1 MTHEGMVHALNE
13 IRRVLVRDGISIDL
27 RPLLDHAP
35 LEVVSASET
44 RIAGTVDQ
52 LPEDRA
58 SDEAA
63 DRAIAQAEKQNWFIK
78 EREEFFPF
86 NYYWES
92 PKEAQGYL
100 DEEWSNSVT
109 VDEEVW
115 RNARSMWAVANAD
128 AQVRIQLKM
137 LIARWKVVKGA

>member
-1 MTHEGMVHALNE
+1 MTHEGMVHALGE
-13 IRRVLVRDGISIDL
+13 IRRILVGDGLLIDL
-27 RPLLDHAP
+27 RPLLEHAP
-35 LEVVSASET
+35 VEVVSASET

-52 LPEDRA
+52 IPEDRA

-63 DRAIAQAEKQNWFIK
+63 DRAIAQAEAQGWFIK

-86 NYYWES
+86 NYYWDS
-92 PKEAQGYL
+92 PKETQEYL
-100 DEEWSNSVT
+100 EAEWSNSVT

-128 AQVRIQLKM
+128 ARVRIQWRM
-137 LIARWKVVKGA
+137 LITRWRNQA